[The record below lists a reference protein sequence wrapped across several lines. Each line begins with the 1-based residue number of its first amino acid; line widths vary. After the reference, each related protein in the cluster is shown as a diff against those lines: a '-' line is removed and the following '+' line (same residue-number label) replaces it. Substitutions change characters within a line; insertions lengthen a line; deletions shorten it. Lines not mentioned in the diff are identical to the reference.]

1 MTKKCKPENLG
12 LASLSIHPKN
22 VNIADLK
29 QLLECPAPKRLSKYT
44 TNPPSHEGYSSVFNG
59 IDKRRSKTK
68 GGNLRGKT
76 VGEIQKWAR
85 APELI

>member
-22 VNIADLK
+22 VNIADLE
-29 QLLECPAPKRLSKYT
+29 QLLECPAPKRWSKYT